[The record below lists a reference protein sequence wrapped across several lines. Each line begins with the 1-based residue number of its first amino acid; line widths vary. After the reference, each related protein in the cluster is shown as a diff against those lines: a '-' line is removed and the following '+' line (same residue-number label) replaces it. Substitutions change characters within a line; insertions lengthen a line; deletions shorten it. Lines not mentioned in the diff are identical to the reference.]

1 MNKTLIIPDI
11 HGKNVWKKMV
21 EVESPDR
28 VVFLGDYFDSF
39 NIPGLDQIHNFKE
52 IIEYKES
59 KQSKVIML
67 IGNHDYH
74 YYPEIGYNGTSG
86 YQGGLAPNI
95 SQVVNENREH
105 LQMAYTMDHF
115 LFTHAGVSPYFMEEM
130 FGEDG
135 YNIDDIDLTLNEL
148 FKYKPLLF
156 DFSPYDFSGRGDHV
170 KQTPIWIRPT
180 ALLKA
185 NKKSELK
192 SKYIQIVGH
201 THMKHIDFEGKS
213 SGGRYYFVDTLDDSQ
228 EYLTIVDGQIK
239 LNNL

>member
-1 MNKTLIIPDI
+1 MKTLIIPDI
-11 HGKNVWKKMV
+11 HGKSVWKQMI
-21 EVESPDR
+21 EIESPDR
-28 VVFLGDYFDSF
+28 IVFLGDYFDSF
-39 NIPGLDQIHNFKE
+39 DIPGLDQIHNFKE
-52 IIEYKES
+52 VIEYKKSE
-59 KQSKVIML
+59 QSEVILL

-95 SQVVNENREH
+95 SQVVNENRDH

-115 LFTHAGVSPYFMEEM
+115 LFTNAGVSEHFMGEM
-130 FGEDG
+130 FGEYG

-156 DFSPYDFSGRGDHV
+156 DFSPYDFSGLGDHV

-185 NKKSELK
+185 NKESELK

-201 THMKHIDFEGKS
+201 THRKHIDFEGKS